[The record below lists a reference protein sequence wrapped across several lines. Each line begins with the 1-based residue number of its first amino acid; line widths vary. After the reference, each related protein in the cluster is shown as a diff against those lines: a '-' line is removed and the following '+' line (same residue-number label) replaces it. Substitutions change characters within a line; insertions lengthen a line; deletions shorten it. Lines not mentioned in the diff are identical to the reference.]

1 MTQETGGS
9 DPKDPELIAR
19 MAADPELR
27 TAANEFFQRSCDYRY
42 TYNWSWLG
50 RPVIQYPQ
58 DLIALQE
65 IVWRQRPDAIVE
77 TGIAHGGSA
86 VFFASLLELLGGDGR
101 VIAVDID
108 LRAHNR
114 AALQAHPLA
123 HRIVLI
129 EGSSV
134 DERVV
139 AEVRAAIGERK
150 NVFVMLDS
158 NHTHAHVRAELGL
171 YAALVRKGGYLVAMD
186 TAVEFMRPDAFP
198 DRPWGRGDNP
208 MTAVREFLAANDRFV
223 VDEEY
228 DRKLLVTV
236 APGGYLRCVK
246 D

>member
-1 MTQETGGS
+1 MTQDAGS
-9 DPKDPELIAR
+9 TDPKDPELIAL
-19 MAADPELR
+19 MAADPALR
-27 TAANEFFQRSCDYRY
+27 TAALEFFQRSCDYRY
-42 TYNWSWLG
+42 TYNWTWLG
-50 RPVIQYPQ
+50 RPIIQYPQ

-86 VFFASLLELLGGDGR
+86 VYFASLLELLGGDR
-101 VIAVDID
+101 KVIAVDID

-123 HRIVLI
+123 HRLELI

-134 DERVV
+134 DAKVV
-139 AEVRAAIGERK
+139 ARVRAAIGART

-158 NHTHAHVRAELGL
+158 NHTHAHVRAELEL
-171 YAALVRKGGYLVAMD
+171 YAPFVRKDGYLVVMD
-186 TAVEFMRPDAFP
+186 TAVELMRPDAFP

-208 MTAVREFLAANDRFV
+208 MTAVREFLASDDRFV

>member
-1 MTQETGGS
+1 VTQKSDSS
-9 DPKDPELIAR
+9 DPKDPKVIAR
-19 MAADPELR
+19 MAADPDLR
-27 TAANEFFQRSCDYRY
+27 AAAHDFFQRSCDYRY
-42 TYNWSWLG
+42 TYNWTWLG

-86 VFFASLLELLGGDGR
+86 VFFASLMELLGGDRR

-108 LRAHNR
+108 IRSQNR
-114 AALQAHPLA
+114 AALETHPLA
-123 HRIVLI
+123 HRIDLI

-134 DERVV
+134 DEEVV
-139 AEVRAAIGERK
+139 AKVRAAIGERT

-158 NHTHAHVRAELGL
+158 NHTHAHVREELRL
-171 YAALVRKGGYLVAMD
+171 YAPLVRKGGYLVVMD
-186 TAVEFMRPDAFP
+186 TVVEFMRPDAFP
-198 DRPWGRGDNP
+198 DRPWGKGDNP
-208 MTAVREFLAANDRFV
+208 MTAVREFLASDDRFV

-246 D
+246 E